1 MKQVVGPVDL
11 FNRHTSVFEEARIV
25 HGLDQRNHDDFERH
39 WQPML
44 QARRAQFSDNAAACA
59 GNVQDWHWDW
69 IFESYKAQRT
79 LGYDTFGIECDGRT
93 QALMVVDSNQFAL
106 HPAQKGKELV
116 HIARLASAPWN
127 RTRTVESPKYKGAG
141 RTLVATAV
149 SLSIELEFGG
159 RVGLHALPQSEDWY
173 RRYGF
178 LEVPDPSPNNT
189 LKYLEMT
196 VDAAAKFLQEGEL

>member
-25 HGLDQRNHDDFERH
+25 HGLDGQNHDDFMQH
-39 WQPML
+39 WQPLL
-44 QARRAQFSDNAAACA
+44 QERHAQFPDNAAAYP

-69 IFESYKAQRT
+69 IFESSKAQRT

-106 HPAQKGKELV
+106 HPTQKGKELV
-116 HIARLASAPWN
+116 HIARLATAPWN
-127 RTRTVESPKYKGAG
+127 RTKTVERPRYKGAG
-141 RTLVATAV
+141 RALVATAI

-173 RRYGF
+173 RRCGF
-178 LEVPDPSPNNT
+178 FEVPHPTSENT
-189 LKYLEMT
+189 LKYFEMT
-196 VDAAAKFLQEGEL
+196 ADAAAKFLQEGE

>member
-11 FNRHTSVFEEARIV
+11 LNRHTSVFEEACIV
-25 HGLDQRNHDDFERH
+25 HGLDEQNLNDFERH

-44 QARRAQFSDNAAACA
+44 QARRAEFPDYAAACA

-69 IFESYKAQRT
+69 VFESYKAQHT

-106 HPAQKGKELV
+106 HPSQQRKELV
-116 HIARLASAPWN
+116 HIARLATAPWN
-127 RTRTVESPKYKGAG
+127 RTKTVEHPKYKGAG
-141 RTLVATAV
+141 RVLVATAI

-173 RRYGF
+173 RRCGF
-178 LEVPDPSPNNT
+178 FEVPDPNPENT
-189 LKYLEMT
+189 LKYFEMT
-196 VDAAAKFLQEGEL
+196 ADAAAKFLQEGE